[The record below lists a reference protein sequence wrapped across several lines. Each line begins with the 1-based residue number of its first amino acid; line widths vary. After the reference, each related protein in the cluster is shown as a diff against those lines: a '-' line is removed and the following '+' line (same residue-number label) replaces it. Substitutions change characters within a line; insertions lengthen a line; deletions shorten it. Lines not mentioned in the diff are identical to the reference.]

1 MTSLRSSSDLYK
13 FLCINKQLLA
23 GLQQRAA
30 IHETAS
36 NASSMLY
43 YDEVT
48 ATASGGAAAT
58 TGGAQAPKTI
68 CVLHGLLGTGR

>member
-1 MTSLRSSSDLYK
+1 MASLRSSSDLK
-13 FLCINKQLLA
+13 TFLSINKELLA

-30 IHETAS
+30 IHETAGS
-36 NASSMLY
+36 ASSMLY

-48 ATASGGAAAT
+48 ATASGAAAAT
-58 TGGAQAPKTI
+58 AGAQPPKTI